1 VPVPVECFCRFG
13 VGVGVEEPVEG
24 GEGVGGGLAG
34 LVAGQGDRHGQARG
48 LTAAEADVEVDLVC
62 LGDGDVLDEQSGHS
76 FAFPGRGGGVGPEAG
91 EVGRQGSDAG
101 LVFFG
106 EGGLGGC
113 AGPLVVLLGVVELA
127 EGVVPVGLEAVGDQ
141 AVVGID
147 GEVAAA
153 GELGA
158 VAGSFDVAAP
168 QGVGFV
174 GAGFEF
180 GLDGEGDL
188 EGDGGD
194 GVEEQLADNVA
205 ASFTTPSSVLR
216 NNVEGTVNLLE
227 AVRAHGLDPTI
238 QICSTSEVYG
248 HVSAEDT
255 PIRETMTMRPASP
268 YAVSKCAQDLLGYT
282 YFAAYGMAIV
292 RTRMFTYINPRRAD
306 LFASSFAKQVAR
318 VEHGLRTEVVHG
330 NLDSVRTIIDVR
342 DAMRAYWDALCWCRA
357 GEAYNIGGAHTV
369 TVGEVLDTL
378 ISLADRPIPTR
389 LDRSL
394 LRPADVTLQIPSVE
408 KFVAATGWSPRYSLE
423 ESITDLLE
431 HWRRRATTAA
441 ASR

>member
-1 VPVPVECFCRFG
+1 MNARIERPGAMDEPRRF
-13 VGVGVEEPVEG
+13 
-24 GEGVGGGLAG
+24 
-34 LVAGQGDRHGQARG
+34 RR
-48 LTAAEADVEVDLVC
+48 
-62 LGDGDVLDEQSGHS
+62 VLITG
-76 FAFPGRGGGVGPEAG
+76 
-91 EVGRQGSDAG
+91 
-101 LVFFG
+101 
-106 EGGLGGC
+106 
-113 AGPLVVLLGVVELA
+113 
-127 EGVVPVGLEAVGDQ
+127 
-141 AVVGID
+141 
-147 GEVAAA
+147 
-153 GELGA
+153 
-158 VAGSFDVAAP
+158 VAGSGGSYLAEHIMRHHPDV
-168 QGVGFV
+168 
-174 GAGFEF
+174 EIH
-180 GLDGEGDL
+180 GLARWHSTSSQDNLARLEGRMETHEGDL
-188 EGDGGD
+188 NDFGSVLAVLRAAEPDGIFH
-194 GVEEQLADNVA
+194 LASHANVG

-227 AVRAHGLDPTI
+227 AVRAHGLDPAI

-248 HVSAEDT
+248 HVSAEDI
-255 PIRETMTMRPASP
+255 PIRETTTMRPASP

-306 LFASSFAKQVAR
+306 LFASSFAKQVAW

-342 DAMRAYWDALCWCRA
+342 DAMRAYWDALCWCPA

-378 ISLADRPIPTR
+378 ISLAGRPIPTR

-423 ESITDLLE
+423 ESIADLLE
-431 HWRRRATTAA
+431 HWRRRAATAA
-441 ASR
+441 ASRCTAR